1 MPENPLPTP
10 ACRREICEQL
20 TVSIAQLTS
29 EAMAALKDKI
39 ETALNEARI
48 LILGG
53 QVLAGIQFRIFFEG
67 AFQHVPLTY
76 QRILFAGLAAL
87 LLGLACLMAPASF
100 HTVVEEHR
108 DTVHLYRFTAL
119 MLAIGLM
126 PFALSLATTMLV
138 TLHQLSTENIAIAGA
153 PLSCLLCVL
162 LWYGF
167 PLLQRWRKNHSF
179 SLLPAAE
186 ASMEKPESGN
196 DSQKLTSEVKE
207 VLLEARMVL
216 PGAQAL
222 LGFQFI
228 NIWLEGFNAI
238 SHGMKLAHFVSLC
251 AVAVSTILLMMP
263 ASYHRIAEAGNDTP
277 EFVRFAGRML
287 LTAMVFL
294 AVGIC
299 GDFLVVAVKLE
310 FSLAVSLAMSA
321 GLLAVFLGLW
331 FGYTGWRRAQI
342 KHA

>member
-1 MPENPLPTP
+1 
-10 ACRREICEQL
+10 
-20 TVSIAQLTS
+20 
-29 EAMAALKDKI
+29 MAALKDKI

-67 AFQHVPLTY
+67 AFQHVALGY
-76 QRILFAGLAAL
+76 QRTLFAGLAAL
-87 LLGLACLMAPASF
+87 LLGLAFLMAPASY
-100 HTVVEEHR
+100 HTIVEEHR

-119 MLAIGLM
+119 MLAIGLL
-126 PFALSLATTMLV
+126 PFAISLATTMLV
-138 TLHQLSTENIAIAGA
+138 TLCQLSGPNTAIAA
-153 PLSCLLCVL
+153 ALLSGLACVV
-162 LWYGF
+162 LWYAF
-167 PLLQRWRKNHSF
+167 PLWERWRRRHSL
-179 SLLPAAE
+179 SLFPAAE
-186 ASMEKPESGN
+186 VFMEKSESQSP
-196 DSQKLTSEVKE
+196 SQRLTGEVKE

-238 SHGMKLAHFVSLC
+238 SHAMKVAHFASLC
-251 AVAVSTILLMMP
+251 SVAVSTALLMMP
-263 ASYHRIAEAGNDTP
+263 ASYHRIAESGEDTP

-310 FSLAVSLAMSA
+310 FSLNASLAMSC

-331 FGYTGWRRAQI
+331 FGYTGWKRAQV
-342 KHA
+342 HVA